1 MYFNQAYPTVC
12 GCYYFSTKVSA
23 GGTTDK
29 KLAQKIAVYFSSC
42 DESGMIMNTCT
53 HSNGTTYPAVY
64 CPWTP
69 SSWVSNFISCLHQSF
84 VCWEGLSLWEQQT
97 KNRLLEK
104 FIKSTN
110 YNIYRALY
118 LTQYLYLYNNNFFR
132 IFLLHFSNFQN
143 IIIFLCFYKR
153 FTRDFVHLL

>member
-53 HSNGTTYPAVY
+53 YSNGTTYPAVY

-110 YNIYRALY
+110 YNIYLALY

-143 IIIFLCFYKR
+143 IIIFLVSI
-153 FTRDFVHLL
+153 RD

>member
-53 HSNGTTYPAVY
+53 YSNGTTYPAVY

-153 FTRDFVHLL
+153 LTRDFVHLL

>member
-53 HSNGTTYPAVY
+53 YSNGTTYPAVY

>member
-12 GCYYFSTKVSA
+12 GCYYYSTKVSA

-42 DESGMIMNTCT
+42 DESGMVLNNCTDSAGKTYQNITC
-53 HSNGTTYPAVY
+53 N
-64 CPWTP
+64 WTP
-69 SSWVSNFISCLHQSF
+69 SSWVSNFNSCLRQSF
-84 VCWEGLSLWEQQT
+84 VCWEGLSSWEQQT

-118 LTQYLYLYNNNFFR
+118 LTLYLYLYNNNFFR
-132 IFLLHFSNFQN
+132 IFLLHFFKLSKHYNFFM
-143 IIIFLCFYKR
+143 FL
-153 FTRDFVHLL
+153 